1 MPVASLLPS
10 TPAKQPSTSTG
21 SQGLVVSDLDL
32 GSNVPV
38 GRGTFLKPGGS
49 GLGLR

>member
-10 TPAKQPSTSTG
+10 TPAKQPSASTG
-21 SQGLVVSDLDL
+21 SQGLVVSELDL

-38 GRGTFLKPGGS
+38 GRGIFLKGS

>member
-1 MPVASLLPS
+1 MPVTSLLPS

-21 SQGLVVSDLDL
+21 SQGLVVSELDL

-38 GRGTFLKPGGS
+38 GRGIFLKGS